1 MSQVCDNGHTST
13 MLGCVVW
20 LTGLSGAGK
29 TTLSNA
35 LKARLDSEGIPAV
48 ILDGDKL
55 RHGLCS
61 DLGFSAEDRLE
72 NVRRVAEVSLLFA
85 NAGFVVI
92 SALISPREQQR
103 QMAKAIVGDRFFEVY
118 VNAPLEVCERRDPK
132 GLYARARA
140 GQIPSFTGISD
151 PYEPPLNPSLIVD
164 TARASAAACH
174 CSLYE
179 FVRSHV
185 FEDAAVNGIRN

>member
-1 MSQVCDNGHTST
+1 MSQVRDNGHAST
-13 MLGCVVW
+13 DTGCVVW

-29 TTLSNA
+29 TTLAHA
-35 LKARLDSEGIPAV
+35 LKARLDTEGFPAV
-48 ILDGDKL
+48 VLDGDKL
-55 RHGLCS
+55 RNGLCS
-61 DLGFSAEDRLE
+61 DLGFSFEDRLE

-85 NAGFVVI
+85 HAGFVVI

-103 QMAKAIVGDRFFEVY
+103 RMAKAIVGERFFEVY

-164 TARASAAACH
+164 TAHASVAACH
-174 CSLYE
+174 RSLFA

-185 FEDAAVNGIRN
+185 FKGAAVNGI